1 MSCWVA
7 LGFIFQ
13 NENGR
18 NIWPCAPRMRPAHF
32 PAPRAP
38 CPCPRTLRSHVNQ
51 AQPHAVNHSCNT
63 TPLFL
68 TRGPGFKIT
77 SAAFA
82 PLCPDRPDYP
92 STAQVVAAVRSELSQ
107 APQKHD
113 SVVFAGFGEPTL
125 RLPDLLEITRVSE
138 YRQEW
143 RSPHR
148 STALGC
154 GSRGR
159 LSCL

>member
-1 MSCWVA
+1 M
-7 LGFIFQ
+7 
-13 NENGR
+13 
-18 NIWPCAPRMRPAHF
+18 
-32 PAPRAP
+32 
-38 CPCPRTLRSHVNQ
+38 
-51 AQPHAVNHSCNT
+51 
-63 TPLFL
+63 

-125 RLPDLLEITRVSE
+125 RLPDLLEMTRVSDSLPARPTPPLPD
-138 YRQEW
+138 RQVLAANQS
-143 RSPHR
+143 RRGTRPAASPEHKR
-148 STALGC
+148 PRQLDV
-154 GSRGR
+154 GSGYHGGPGGR
-159 LSCL
+159 

>member
-1 MSCWVA
+1 MRGSRQRLALMITYALGRALYVA
-7 LGFIFQ
+7 LT
-13 NENGR
+13 N
-18 NIWPCAPRMRPAHF
+18 
-32 PAPRAP
+32 
-38 CPCPRTLRSHVNQ
+38 
-51 AQPHAVNHSCNT
+51 SCNT

-125 RLPDLLEITRVSE
+125 RLPDLLEITRVSASLPASA
-138 YRQEW
+138 QFT
-143 RSPHR
+143 SPQVP
-148 STALGC
+148 
-154 GSRGR
+154 
-159 LSCL
+159 